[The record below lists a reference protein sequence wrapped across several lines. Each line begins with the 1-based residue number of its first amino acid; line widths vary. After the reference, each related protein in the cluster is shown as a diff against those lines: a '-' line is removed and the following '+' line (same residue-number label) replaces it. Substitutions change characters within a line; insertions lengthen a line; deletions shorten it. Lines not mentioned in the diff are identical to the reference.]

1 MSRAFDFTVIGVIIS
16 VAVVVH
22 LIGVNLFIPGT
33 PLYEIATDGTEAM
46 NGQQRADMWAQALV
60 IWVPLLSSGG
70 IISWGFIREYRRQAT
85 TAARS
90 VARP

>member
-1 MSRAFDFTVIGVIIS
+1 MSRAFDFTVVGVIIS
-16 VAVVVH
+16 VAVIVH

-33 PLYEIATDGTEAM
+33 PLYDLATDGTEAM

-70 IISWGFIREYRRQAT
+70 ILAWAFVREFRRQAT
-85 TAARS
+85 TAATG